1 MRSFFDKTPSP
12 RAAAVLAGFALLA
25 ACGEKNRYV
34 PPPPP
39 KVGVATPLHQTVT
52 PYLEATGNLAAVNSV
67 KLVARVQGFVEAIK
81 YQDGA
86 QVTKGAP
93 LFIIEPEPYKLKV
106 DQAKAATDGAKAQLV
121 QSQAEFAR
129 QSALQERQV
138 STQANLDKARAQRDL
153 AVATVEQDEANVR
166 QAQINYGYTTV
177 LAPFD
182 GVVTQRLVS
191 IGELVGTNAA
201 TELASIIQLDPIW
214 VNFNIS
220 ERDVQTIRAAMA
232 LHGITQ
238 ADVVN
243 KVPVEIALQ
252 TEQDYPHKGVIDYIA
267 PSVDPSTGTL
277 ALRGVLDN
285 KDAHLL
291 PGYFVRVRVPLR
303 PKDALLVP
311 ETAIGSDQNGRYL
324 LVVGAD
330 DVVTERKV
338 TVGQA
343 FGTMR
348 VIEAGLMPEDHVVV
362 AGIALAVPGE
372 KIVPELH
379 KTRPSE
385 TGSK

>member
-1 MRSFFDKTPSP
+1 MRSVFDRAPSP
-12 RAAAVLAGFALLA
+12 RVAAVLAGFLLLA
-25 ACGEKNRYV
+25 GCGEKNRYV

-52 PYLEATGNLAAVNSV
+52 PYLEATGNLAAINNV

-86 QVTKGAP
+86 VVKKGTP
-93 LFIIEPEPYKLKV
+93 LFIIEPQPYKLKV
-106 DQAKAATDGAKAQLV
+106 EQAKAATDGAKAQLV
-121 QSQAEFAR
+121 QSEAELNRQLSLQA
-129 QSALQERQV
+129 RQV

-153 AVATVEQDEANVR
+153 DKATIEQDEANVK
-166 QAQINYGYTTV
+166 QAEINYGYTTV
-177 LAPFD
+177 VAPFD

-191 IGELVGTNAA
+191 VGELVGTNAA

-220 ERDVQTIRAAMA
+220 ERDVQRIRANMA
-232 LHGITQ
+232 QRGVTE
-238 ADVVN
+238 ADIIN
-243 KVPVEIALQ
+243 KVPVEVALQ
-252 TEQDYPHKGVIDYIA
+252 TEQNYPHKGVIDYIA
-267 PSVDPSTGTL
+267 PSIDPSTGTL
-277 ALRGVLDN
+277 ALRGVLEN

-324 LVVGAD
+324 LVLTSD
-330 DVVTERKV
+330 DIVQERKV
-338 TVGQA
+338 TVGQT

-348 VIEAGLMPEDHVVV
+348 VIESGLTPKDRIVV
-362 AGIALAVPGE
+362 AGIALVVPGA
-372 KIVPELH
+372 KVVPEMQKLSSDTNP
-379 KTRPSE
+379 K
-385 TGSK
+385 